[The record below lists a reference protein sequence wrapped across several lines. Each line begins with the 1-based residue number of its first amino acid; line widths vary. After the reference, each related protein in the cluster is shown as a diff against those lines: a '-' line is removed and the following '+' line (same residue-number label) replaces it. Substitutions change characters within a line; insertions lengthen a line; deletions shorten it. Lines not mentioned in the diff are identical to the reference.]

1 MSHLSLE
8 TIARIVD
15 EGASAEEKAHL
26 DACRICTAELAGM
39 REDVQSLHMMPDIS
53 PAPEAWGAL
62 ERRLTDEGL
71 IRARPRFALSSFTP
85 LMQIAAAVVLF
96 IGGSV
101 AGRMSAPV
109 VTQYVA
115 DNSGERIQ
123 NAQPAAGN
131 TVQTP
136 VESPAV
142 TLASNTLRGNA
153 QPRSADEAAQM
164 LREMEELYLNAL
176 TRYAEFTSVPQT
188 NDPVAR
194 LAALQSIVNTTQAAL
209 NAAPAD
215 PVINGYHLTAL
226 AQRDATLRQVAAA
239 TGERW
244 Y

>member
-15 EGASAEEKAHL
+15 EGPSAEEKSHL
-26 DACRICTAELAGM
+26 ERCRICTAELEGM

-71 IRARPRFALSSFTP
+71 IKARSRFAMSFTP
-85 LMQIAAAVVLF
+85 LMQMAAAVTLLV
-96 IGGSV
+96 GGAI
-101 AGRMSAPV
+101 AGRMTAPV
-109 VTQYVA
+109 QTQYVA
-115 DNSGERIQ
+115 QEQPRTQPQSLRTGEVPQ
-123 NAQPAAGN
+123 
-131 TVQTP
+131 TVETP
-136 VESPAV
+136 PV
-142 TLASNTLRGNA
+142 TLASNALRSNA

-176 TRYAEFTSVPQT
+176 TRYAEYTSASQT
-188 NDPVAR
+188 GDPVAR

-209 NAAPAD
+209 SAAPAD

-226 AQRDATLRQVAAA
+226 AQRDVTLRQVAAA

>member
-26 DACRICTAELAGM
+26 DSCRICTGELEGM

-85 LMQIAAAVVLF
+85 LMQMAAAVVLF
-96 IGGSV
+96 VGGSI
-101 AGRMSAPV
+101 AGRMTAPV

-115 DNSGERIQ
+115 DGSSERRES
-123 NAQPAAGN
+123 AQPAASN

-142 TLASNTLRGNA
+142 TLTSNMRGNG
-153 QPRSADEAAQM
+153 QPRSADEAAEM

-176 TRYAEFTSVPQT
+176 TRYAELTSVPQT

>member
-15 EGASAEEKAHL
+15 EGASVEEKAHL
-26 DACRICTAELAGM
+26 DGCRICTAELEGM

-53 PAPEAWGAL
+53 PAPEQWGAL

-85 LMQIAAAVVLF
+85 LMQMAAAVVLF
-96 IGGSV
+96 IGGSI
-101 AGRMSAPV
+101 AGRMTAPV
-109 VTQYVA
+109 VTQFVA
-115 DNSGERIQ
+115 DGSSPRVEDPQ
-123 NAQPAAGN
+123 STTDNA
-131 TVQTP
+131 VQTS
-136 VESPAV
+136 VETAAV
-142 TLASNTLRGNA
+142 TLTSNALRGNA
-153 QPRSADEAAQM
+153 QPRNADEAAQM

-194 LAALQSIVNTTQAAL
+194 LAALQSIVNTTEAAL

>member
-15 EGASAEEKAHL
+15 EGASADEQAHL
-26 DACRICTAELAGM
+26 AACRICTAELEGM

-71 IRARPRFALSSFTP
+71 IRARPRFTLSSFTP
-85 LMQIAAAVVLF
+85 LMQMAAAVVLF

-101 AGRMSAPV
+101 AGRMTAPV

-115 DNSGERIQ
+115 AGEQR
-123 NAQPAAGN
+123 NN
-131 TVQTP
+131 TQATPGTSQQTP
-136 VESPAV
+136 VQSPAV
-142 TLASNTLRGNA
+142 SLTSNALSGNT
-153 QPRSADEAAQM
+153 QPRSAEEAAQM
-164 LREMEELYLNAL
+164 LRDMEELYLNAL

-239 TGERW
+239 TGDRW